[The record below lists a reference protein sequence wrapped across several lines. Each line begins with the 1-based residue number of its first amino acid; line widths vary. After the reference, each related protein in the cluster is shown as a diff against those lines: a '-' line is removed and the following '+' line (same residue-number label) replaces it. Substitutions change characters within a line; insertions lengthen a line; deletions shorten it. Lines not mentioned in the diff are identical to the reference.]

1 MRRPALLAVLLCGC
15 LKASVVIVDRK
26 TSLEQQA
33 AGSYPTLTRES
44 EEAGVQPSPAPLTRD
59 QLAKNAPLAAPTEGS
74 DDDATDGT
82 DALLVRRCLGEALDG
97 RLAFTHDT
105 CQGDPDEQALSHLT
119 ERTNRQ
125 RAQTWAYLAT
135 LQPNAKPE
143 AVRAAWRAL
152 RLRELVCGG
161 QLQTA
166 DKKWEI
172 KKC

>member
-1 MRRPALLAVLLCGC
+1 MRRAALLAVLLCGC
-15 LKASVVIVDRK
+15 LKASVVIIDRK

-44 EEAGVQPSPAPLTRD
+44 EQAGVQPSPTPLTRE
-59 QLAKNAPLAAPTEGS
+59 QLAKSAPIAAPAEAG

-135 LQPNAKPE
+135 LQPAAKPE
-143 AVRAAWRAL
+143 AVRASWRAL

>member
-15 LKASVVIVDRK
+15 LKASVVIIDRK

-44 EEAGVQPSPAPLTRD
+44 EEAGVQPSPAPLTRE
-59 QLAKNAPLAAPTEGS
+59 QLAKSAPVAAPAEAG

-82 DALLVRRCLGEALDG
+82 DALLVRRCLGESLDG
-97 RLAFTHDT
+97 RLAFTRDT
-105 CQGDPDEQALSHLT
+105 CQGDPDEQAVSRLI
-119 ERTNRQ
+119 ERTNRE

-135 LQPNAKPE
+135 LQPAAKPE